1 MRQRRLCD
9 SSVQQTLLRFL
20 RAADPPR
27 AKDKTRSAAKDEPSS
42 EKRACAPAWLGALL
56 ASGPELISP
65 TEPPPRVPRFRGKR
79 DEKDRDA
86 ELPWLLREAMATA
99 VGRLVLRRPGA
110 GGGARWSEF
119 FFFFVCSRCGKTI
132 WGAGIREREGMRA
145 WAALVGGFRSPSLR
159 QTCPHLPG
167 SEDSRLPSQVPCFGM
182 WKKSS
187 AFLMLAIDRLDMGIP
202 PSWSVLLPSRPFPTT
217 TLLSFPIES
226 GFRTPLRKSVV
237 M

>member
-56 ASGPELISP
+56 ASGPELIGP

-119 FFFFVCSRCGKTI
+119 FFFLCVPG
-132 WGAGIREREGMRA
+132 
-145 WAALVGGFRSPSLR
+145 VGR
-159 QTCPHLPG
+159 QSG
-167 SEDSRLPSQVPCFGM
+167 VQ
-182 WKKSS
+182 
-187 AFLMLAIDRLDMGIP
+187 
-202 PSWSVLLPSRPFPTT
+202 
-217 TLLSFPIES
+217 ES
-226 GFRTPLRKSVV
+226 GKEKGCGHGRLLWGVLGAPVFGKHVPISQGVRTRACLAKSLALGCGRKVQHFSC
-237 M
+237 